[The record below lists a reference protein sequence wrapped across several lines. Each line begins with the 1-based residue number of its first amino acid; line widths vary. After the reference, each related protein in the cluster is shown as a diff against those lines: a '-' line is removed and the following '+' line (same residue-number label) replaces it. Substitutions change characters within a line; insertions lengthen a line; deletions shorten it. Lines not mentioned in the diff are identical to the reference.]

1 MVTICLKLGTKSCS
15 IANLFRG
22 QFHTDPTKVQLFTF
36 WGKNLVAEFPPSLLI
51 DDYEEVFF
59 GHQATEK
66 CLVNGGS
73 GIYIENVFK
82 DILTVEASI

>member
-1 MVTICLKLGTKSCS
+1 M
-15 IANLFRG
+15 A
-22 QFHTDPTKVQLFTF
+22 
-36 WGKNLVAEFPPSLLI
+36 AEFPPSLLI

-66 CLVNGGS
+66 CLENGGS